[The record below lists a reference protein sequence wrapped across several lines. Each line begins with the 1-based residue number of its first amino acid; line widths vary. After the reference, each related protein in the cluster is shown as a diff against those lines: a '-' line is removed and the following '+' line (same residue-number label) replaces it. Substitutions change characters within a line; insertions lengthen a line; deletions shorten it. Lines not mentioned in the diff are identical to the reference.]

1 MAKTLLTPKNIA
13 FIKANR
19 LLMSG
24 SDMAAKFGIDKNIVG
39 RYMRKNGLAV
49 PKELVYK
56 WRAKKMYKPFTLLED
71 KYIVEHIDKQSIK
84 QMAPIL
90 HRSASYVSCRA
101 KELGLSEIIKQNAL
115 ASQIKKGNVPVNKG
129 KKIAEYMSADQIEK
143 TKSTRIKKGHTQ
155 HKAVGFND
163 GDIVI
168 RQSHKKRN
176 YPPYKWIRISKSNW
190 KMLHVYNW
198 EKVHGPV
205 PKNHIIIFKNGDTMN
220 CDISNLEQISLQEN
234 MLRNSASLHLTDN
247 YLANAIAGKKNKELA
262 AEIVQHK
269 DLIELKR
276 HQLLLNRQIKN
287 HDTGANTKTA

>member
-101 KELGLSEIIKQNAL
+101 K
-115 ASQIKKGNVPVNKG
+115 
-129 KKIAEYMSADQIEK
+129 
-143 TKSTRIKKGHTQ
+143 
-155 HKAVGFND
+155 
-163 GDIVI
+163 
-168 RQSHKKRN
+168 
-176 YPPYKWIRISKSNW
+176 
-190 KMLHVYNW
+190 
-198 EKVHGPV
+198 
-205 PKNHIIIFKNGDTMN
+205 
-220 CDISNLEQISLQEN
+220 
-234 MLRNSASLHLTDN
+234 
-247 YLANAIAGKKNKELA
+247 
-262 AEIVQHK
+262 
-269 DLIELKR
+269 
-276 HQLLLNRQIKN
+276 
-287 HDTGANTKTA
+287 